1 METGG
6 VSLTTINSDGP
17 RHSPMKRDSD
27 QDIVRRAY
35 AKQIM
40 AVFGVI
46 DRRVE
51 AAFASVKREDY
62 LGRGPWQ
69 VVRWERGYVP
79 TPNRDPVYLYDDVV
93 VGILPER
100 NLNNGQP
107 SLHAHLIA
115 SATPRSGE
123 HIVHV
128 GAGVG
133 YYTAIL
139 HHIVGRRGKIT
150 AIEYDPGLARR
161 LAANFAGAG
170 NLRVVQGD
178 GARVEFD
185 RADVIYVNAGAT
197 KPADVW
203 LDRLSNGGRLILPM
217 TAGEFL
223 AGDIRQ
229 GAVFRIERR
238 GDDFFARRI
247 SGVVIFPCEG
257 MRDSKTEAALATAFE
272 TGRAQEVT
280 RLYRRDDIPDEDCWV
295 RGTGW
300 CLAYR

>member
-1 METGG
+1 M
-6 VSLTTINSDGP
+6 P
-17 RHSPMKRDSD
+17 AMKRDAD
-27 QDIVRRAY
+27 LDIVRRAY

-40 AVFGVI
+40 ASFGVV
-46 DRRVE
+46 DRRIE
-51 AAFASVKREDY
+51 AAFASVRREDY

-69 VVRWERGYVP
+69 VIRWGQGYVP

-107 SLHAHLIA
+107 SLHALMIA
-115 SATPRSGE
+115 SASPRPGE
-123 HIVHV
+123 HVVHV

-139 HHIVGRRGKIT
+139 QHLLGRRGRIT
-150 AIEYDPGLARR
+150 AIEYDPGLAQR
-161 LAANFAGAG
+161 LGENFAGAH
-170 NLRVVQGD
+170 NVRVVQGD
-178 GARVEFD
+178 GARVNFD
-185 RADVIYVNAGAT
+185 SANVIYINAGAT
-197 KPADVW
+197 KPVDAW
-203 LDRLSNGGRLILPM
+203 LDRLKEGGRLILPL
-217 TAGEFL
+217 TAGEFP

-238 GDDFFARRI
+238 GDDFPARRI
-247 SGVVIFPCEG
+247 SAVAIFPCEG
-257 MRDSKTEAALATAFE
+257 MRDPKSEAALTVAFE
-272 TGRAQEVT
+272 TGRVQEVT
-280 RLYRRDDIPDEDCWV
+280 RLYRRDDVPDENCWV